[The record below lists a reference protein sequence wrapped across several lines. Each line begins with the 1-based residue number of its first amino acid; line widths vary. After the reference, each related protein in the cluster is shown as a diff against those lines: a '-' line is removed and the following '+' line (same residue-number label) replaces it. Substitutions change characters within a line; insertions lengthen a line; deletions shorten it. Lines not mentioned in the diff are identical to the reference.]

1 MLRALVAALLLA
13 NLAFWAW
20 SAGALDSIGLGPAH
34 ERDPARLALQVQPEA
49 VRVVPAA
56 DASAVAVNASASA
69 GAASVKAGALPQCLE
84 AGPFA
89 AAAIEAAE
97 RALAPA
103 ALPEGSWLRSQ
114 HEVAALYAVVLG
126 PFASRESMRQ
136 KGEEFARLRLATE
149 AIELPGEANDGTTQA
164 VLALGRYD
172 SRGAADAALAALGQ
186 RGVRTARVT
195 LLKPAVSESR
205 LRVPNPT
212 AAQAEQLRA
221 LNDPALGS
229 GFGPC
234 GAGANVATR

>member
-1 MLRALVAALLLA
+1 MQRALVAVLLIA

-20 SAGALDSIGLGPAH
+20 SAGALDGIGLGPAQ
-34 ERDPARLALQVQPEA
+34 ERDPARMALQVQPEA

-56 DASAVAVNASASA
+56 VATALAPSASGRA
-69 GAASVKAGALPQCLE
+69 GAKTGEAIAAPQCLE

-97 RALAPA
+97 RALAAA

-114 HEVAALYAVVLG
+114 LELAAQYAVVLG

-136 KGEEFARLRLATE
+136 KSEEIARLRLVTE
-149 AIELPGEANDGTTQA
+149 ALELPGEASAGKSQS

-172 SRGAADAALAALGQ
+172 SRTAADAALAALGQ
-186 RGVRTARVT
+186 RGVRTARVAM
-195 LLKPAVSESR
+195 LRPAISENR
-205 LRVPNPT
+205 LRVPNAT

-221 LNDPALGS
+221 LSDPALGS

-234 GAGANVATR
+234 GAGASVASR